1 MNIAS
6 IVTGAFA
13 LAKVFPIIDK
23 WLERFYNEWNSKRSN
38 VSDNARETFKQE
50 KKALDRAIE
59 KAETD
64 EDIKYLSITLRNLNN
79 GELSDGENSG
89 KIL

>member
-1 MNIAS
+1 MKLTA
-6 IVTGAFA
+6 IVSGAFA
-13 LAKVFPIIDK
+13 LAKVFPIVDK
-23 WLERFYNEWNSKRSN
+23 WLERFYIEWNEKRSSG
-38 VSDNARETFKQE
+38 SDRLRQTFKQE

-79 GELSDGENSG
+79 GKLPDNENTS